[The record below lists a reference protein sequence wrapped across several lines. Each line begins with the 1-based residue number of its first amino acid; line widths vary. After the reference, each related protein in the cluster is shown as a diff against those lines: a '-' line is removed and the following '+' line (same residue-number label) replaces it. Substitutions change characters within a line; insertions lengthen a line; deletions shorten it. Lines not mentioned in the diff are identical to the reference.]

1 MPSTEARMLFELGWV
16 DDADAVG
23 RRAGELCAL
32 VVPLGAGGGGL
43 DTGAGA
49 YDACRGAPTPESFD
63 RCENEKVGTPPP
75 VPPAPGRP
83 TGADADADAAR
94 VLVPIVVFGPTHVGA
109 AAGGGRGAG
118 RGSSSSSS
126 SELNRISR
134 ASLVGTRGDATGGRP
149 GRRAA
154 KSRSESSSSD
164 SVKRAEVSLSSE
176 STPMAF

>member
-1 MPSTEARMLFELGWV
+1 MLFELGWV

-63 RCENEKVGTPPP
+63 RWENEKVGTPPP

-134 ASLVGTRGDATGGRP
+134 ASLVGDATGGRP
-149 GRRAA
+149 ERRAA

-164 SVKRAEVSLSSE
+164 SVKSAEVSLSSE

>member
-1 MPSTEARMLFELGWV
+1 MLFELGWV

-83 TGADADADAAR
+83 TGADADAEVEVRHHLR
-94 VLVPIVVFGPTHVGA
+94 VAA
-109 AAGGGRGAG
+109 AAG
-118 RGSSSSSS
+118 
-126 SELNRISR
+126 
-134 ASLVGTRGDATGGRP
+134 
-149 GRRAA
+149 RRAPLP
-154 KSRSESSSSD
+154 R
-164 SVKRAEVSLSSE
+164 RARCLR
-176 STPMAF
+176 

>member
-1 MPSTEARMLFELGWV
+1 MLFELGWV

-23 RRAGELCAL
+23 RRAGELCAF

-63 RCENEKVGTPPP
+63 RCENEKVGTPPL

-94 VLVPIVVFGPTHVGA
+94 ASATDDEAIA
-109 AAGGGRGAG
+109 
-118 RGSSSSSS
+118 SSSAR
-126 SELNRISR
+126 LPLG
-134 ASLVGTRGDATGGRP
+134 ATRDRTGG
-149 GRRAA
+149 
-154 KSRSESSSSD
+154 SRG
-164 SVKRAEVSLSSE
+164 
-176 STPMAF
+176 